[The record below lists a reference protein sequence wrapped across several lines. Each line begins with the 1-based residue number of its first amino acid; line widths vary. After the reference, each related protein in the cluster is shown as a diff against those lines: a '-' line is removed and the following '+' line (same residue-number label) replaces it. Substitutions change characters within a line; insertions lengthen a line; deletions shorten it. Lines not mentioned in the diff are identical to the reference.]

1 MAWITPKTTWVGTE
15 PFTAADW
22 LRIVGNVE
30 YLATAMSIPFTP
42 YTSVTDGET
51 LITSK
56 QRNDVTDMIETLYA
70 TLYASWNRGFVMPRI
85 DYGSAWNSKDLNIIE
100 ALIRNLKRQL
110 DGELSSKVDY
120 YCGKEI
126 RCGETI
132 SLGLL

>member
-1 MAWITPKTTWVGTE
+1 MAWITPKTTWVGTD

-70 TLYASWNRGFVMPRI
+70 TLYASWNRGFVIPRV

-126 RCGETI
+126 RCGETV

>member
-1 MAWITPKTTWVGTE
+1 MAWITPKTTWVGTD

-42 YTSVTDGET
+42 YTSVTNGET

-70 TLYASWNRGFVMPRI
+70 TLYSSWNRGFVMPRI

>member
-1 MAWITPKTTWVGTE
+1 MAWITPKTTWVGTD

-56 QRNDVTDMIETLYA
+56 QRNDVTDTIETMYANLYS
-70 TLYASWNRGFVMPRI
+70 SWNRGFVMPRI

>member
-1 MAWITPKTTWVGTE
+1 MAWITPKTTWVGTD

-42 YTSVTDGET
+42 YTSVTNGET

-70 TLYASWNRGFVMPRI
+70 TLYSSWNRGFVMPRV

-126 RCGETI
+126 KCGETV

>member
-1 MAWITPKTTWVGTE
+1 MAWITPKTTWVGTD
-15 PFTAADW
+15 PFTATDW

-70 TLYASWNRGFVMPRI
+70 TLYSSWNRGFVMPRI

-126 RCGETI
+126 RCGDTV

>member
-1 MAWITPKTTWVGTE
+1 MAWITPKTTWVGTD

>member
-1 MAWITPKTTWVGTE
+1 MAWITPKTTWVGTD

-70 TLYASWNRGFVMPRI
+70 TLYSSWNRGYVMPRI

-100 ALIRNLKRQL
+100 ALTRNLKRQL

-126 RCGETI
+126 KCGDTV

>member
-1 MAWITPKTTWVGTE
+1 MAWITPKTTWVGTD

-70 TLYASWNRGFVMPRI
+70 TLYSSWNRGFVMPRI

>member
-1 MAWITPKTTWVGTE
+1 MAWITPKTTWVGTD

-51 LITSK
+51 MITSK

-126 RCGETI
+126 RCGETV

>member
-1 MAWITPKTTWVGTE
+1 MAWITPKTTWVGTD

-70 TLYASWNRGFVMPRI
+70 TLYSSWNRGFVMPRI

-126 RCGETI
+126 RCGDTV

>member
-1 MAWITPKTTWVGTE
+1 MAWITPKTTWAGTD

-56 QRNDVTDMIETLYA
+56 QRNDVTDMIETLYT
-70 TLYASWNRGFVMPRI
+70 TLYASWNRGYVVPRI

>member
-1 MAWITPKTTWVGTE
+1 MAWITPKTTWVGTD

-70 TLYASWNRGFVMPRI
+70 TLYSSWNRGFVMPRI

-126 RCGETI
+126 RCGDNI
-132 SLGLL
+132 SCGLL

>member
-1 MAWITPKTTWVGTE
+1 MAWITPKTTWVGTD

-70 TLYASWNRGFVMPRI
+70 TLYSSWNRGYVMPRI

-126 RCGETI
+126 RCGETV

>member
-1 MAWITPKTTWVGTE
+1 MAWITPKTTWVGTD

-70 TLYASWNRGFVMPRI
+70 TLYASWNRGYVMPRI

>member
-1 MAWITPKTTWVGTE
+1 MAWITPKTTWVGTD

-70 TLYASWNRGFVMPRI
+70 TLYSSWNRGYVMPRI

>member
-1 MAWITPKTTWVGTE
+1 MAWITPKTTWVGTD
-15 PFTAADW
+15 PFTATDW

-51 LITSK
+51 MITSK

-70 TLYASWNRGFVMPRI
+70 TLYSSWNRGYVMPRI

-126 RCGETI
+126 RCGETV

>member
-1 MAWITPKTTWVGTE
+1 MAWITPKTTWVGTD

-30 YLATAMSIPFTP
+30 YLATAMSIPFAP

-56 QRNDVTDMIETLYA
+56 QRNDVTDTIETMYANLYS
-70 TLYASWNRGFVMPRI
+70 SWNRGYVVPRV

>member
-1 MAWITPKTTWVGTE
+1 MAWITPKTTWVGTD

-56 QRNDVTDMIETLYA
+56 QRNDVTDTIETLYA

>member
-1 MAWITPKTTWVGTE
+1 MAWITPKTTWVGTD

-42 YTSVTDGET
+42 YTSVTNGET

-70 TLYASWNRGFVMPRI
+70 TLYSSWNRGFVMPRI

-126 RCGETI
+126 RCGETV